1 MPDFIDYDSIA
12 DLYDHYASAD
22 YDYDFFTRR
31 ITPGMPVLELT
42 SGTGRLSIPLI
53 KAGAVLTCVE
63 ISQKMLNVL
72 ERKLEAE
79 ELNAEICC
87 SDVQFLNFD
96 RAFEIAILPFQS
108 FMELVGREKQL
119 NVLRSTF
126 RALLPKGRFYCTMH
140 NPTVRRKTVDGV
152 LRGVGTF
159 KFPQGTIVVSGF
171 EAGGDPVVRRSQFI
185 ECFNESG
192 EFDKRI
198 LQYMEF
204 EMIEEDAFRDMA
216 IDVGFKVKA
225 IFGDYHEN
233 KFDSKTSPVMIW
245 DLERHEP

>member
-1 MPDFIDYDSIA
+1 M
-12 DLYDHYASAD
+12 
-22 YDYDFFTRR
+22 
-31 ITPGMPVLELT
+31 
-42 SGTGRLSIPLI
+42 
-53 KAGAVLTCVE
+53 
-63 ISQKMLNVL
+63 
-72 ERKLEAE
+72 
-79 ELNAEICC
+79 
-87 SDVQFLNFD
+87 
-96 RAFEIAILPFQS
+96 
-108 FMELVGREKQL
+108 
-119 NVLRSTF
+119 
-126 RALLPKGRFYCTMH
+126 
-140 NPTVRRKTVDGV
+140 
-152 LRGVGTF
+152 
-159 KFPQGTIVVSGF
+159 SGF

-204 EMIEEDAFRDMA
+204 EMIEEDAFREMA